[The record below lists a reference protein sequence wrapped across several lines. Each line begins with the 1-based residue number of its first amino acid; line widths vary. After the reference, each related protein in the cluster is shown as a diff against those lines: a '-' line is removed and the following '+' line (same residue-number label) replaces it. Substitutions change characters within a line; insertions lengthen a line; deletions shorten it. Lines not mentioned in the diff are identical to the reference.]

1 MSGFVVVHV
10 SVVVVFVCVVVRSLP
25 VKRNSYVLRVNVGM
39 WGCALLYAGVVVG
52 VVVVLG
58 R

>member
-1 MSGFVVVHV
+1 MVVHV
-10 SVVVVFVCVVVRSLP
+10 SVVVVCVYVVVRSLP

-39 WGCALLYAGVVVG
+39 WGCALLYAGVGVC
-52 VVVVLG
+52 VVVVQG